1 MCNRKKGGYGNP
13 PLQEYESIKK
23 EVLAE
28 LKKQFRPEFINRV
41 DEIIVF
47 HKLTKAEIEQ
57 IADIM
62 IYKVAKRIKEQDIEM
77 VIDKTAKELI
87 IKNGIDDNY
96 GARPLRRALQT
107 LLEDKLAEEILDGA
121 LKPGD
126 SAKVIAKDDKL
137 EIQTKIK
144 K

>member
-1 MCNRKKGGYGNP
+1 
-13 PLQEYESIKK
+13 
-23 EVLAE
+23 
-28 LKKQFRPEFINRV
+28 
-41 DEIIVF
+41 
-47 HKLTKAEIEQ
+47 
-57 IADIM
+57 M

>member
-1 MCNRKKGGYGNP
+1 MRPGQHEMLL
-13 PLQEYESIKK
+13 LQEYESTKK

-62 IYKVAKRIKEQDIEM
+62 INKVAKRIKEQDIEL

-126 SAKVIAKDDKL
+126 SAKVIAKDDKI
-137 EIQTKIK
+137 EIKSLIK
-144 K
+144 KK